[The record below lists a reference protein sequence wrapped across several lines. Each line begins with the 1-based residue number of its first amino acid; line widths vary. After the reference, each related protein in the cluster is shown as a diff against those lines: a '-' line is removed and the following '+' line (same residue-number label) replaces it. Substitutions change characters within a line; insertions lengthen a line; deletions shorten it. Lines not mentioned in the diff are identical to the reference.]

1 MQLDGAVQAL
11 KTTQE
16 RLWLR
21 ERERLSSLS
30 ARLDGMSPLKV
41 MARGYAALS
50 DQAGRP
56 VRSVRDV
63 SPGDGVRARLSDG
76 ALELTVS
83 GAAAKEE

>member
-1 MQLDGAVQAL
+1 
-11 KTTQE
+11 
-16 RLWLR
+16 
-21 ERERLSSLS
+21 
-30 ARLDGMSPLKV
+30 